1 MGRRA
6 RLRPK
11 RLPEKLLQ
19 IRNAFGI
26 SQTEMLK
33 RLGFEGVIIY
43 NRISEYELGKNEPPL
58 PILLEYARVAGIH
71 VEDLINDKTNLPAKL
86 PGKVKHTT

>member
-11 RLPEKLLQ
+11 HLAEKLRH
-19 IRNAFGI
+19 IRLALGL

-33 RLGFEGVIIY
+33 RLGFEDSVHY
-43 NRISEYELGKNEPPL
+43 SRISEYELGKNEPPL
-58 PILLEYARVAGIH
+58 PILFEYARAAGICSDALLDD
-71 VEDLINDKTNLPAKL
+71 EQDLPAKL
-86 PGKVKHTT
+86 PAKPRHKG